1 MARKK
6 SDCQYGDRE
15 FIKLNRKILDWE
27 WYSEPCTR
35 SIFIH
40 CLLKANWRDE
50 QWKGYECKRGQL
62 ITSLTS
68 LAQQTGFSVQ
78 NVRTALNHLKST
90 GELTDWHDSTI
101 RIITVCNY
109 DKYQSTNQLNEQN
122 VNFPDT
128 PKKSTDQPTDCYC
141 SKKRTITARGSQ
153 SSASGQQTTQQS
165 ANRQPTGDQQASQQH
180 SKEYIEE
187 IKEKEEYARTRATAP
202 SGLSEEQLRDL
213 KRKMRE

>member
-27 WYSEPCTR
+27 WYSDPCTR

-90 GELTDWHDSTI
+90 GELTDWHDSKV

-109 DKYQSTNQLNEQN
+109 DKYQSLTGCQH
-122 VNFPDT
+122 
-128 PKKSTDQPTDCYC
+128 
-141 SKKRTITARGSQ
+141 A
-153 SSASGQQTTQQS
+153 
-165 ANRQPTGDQQASQQH
+165 ANRQPTGVHLASHQH
-180 SKEYIEE
+180 SNEYIEE
-187 IKEKEEYARTRATAP
+187 IKEKEEYARVRASAP
-202 SGLSEEQLRDL
+202 SGPSDEQLREL

>member
-6 SDCQYGDRE
+6 SEFQYGDRE
-15 FIKLNRKILDWE
+15 FIKLNRKILE
-27 WYSEPCTR
+27 WKWYPDPCTR
-35 SIFIH
+35 SVFIH

-62 ITSLTS
+62 ITSLPS

-90 GELTDWHDSTI
+90 GELTDWHDSKI

-109 DKYQSTNQLNEQN
+109 DKYQS
-122 VNFPDT
+122 
-128 PKKSTDQPTDCYC
+128 
-141 SKKRTITARGSQ
+141 
-153 SSASGQQTTQQS
+153 GQQTDQHS
-165 ANRQPTGDQQASQQH
+165 ANRQPTGNQQASQQYY
-180 SKEYIEE
+180 KEYIEE
-187 IKEKEEYARTRATAP
+187 IKEKEEYARAREAAP
-202 SGLSEEQLRDL
+202 SGPSDEQLREL